1 MSSKGLS
8 QRPKYIL
15 STKTQ
20 FKCEEIDKSK
30 EIHRDEREIM
40 QKKTETAVYISGNK
54 SFSIREII
62 KDK

>member
-1 MSSKGLS
+1 
-8 QRPKYIL
+8 L